1 MKGGGKSVCMKYWR
15 EKTMHNRVWVEG
27 VLFHLFVHFL
37 WNIFLLHR
45 VKTFTHCNT
54 SHCCFQCEKWNRQMM
69 RSEWTRERRE
79 VVFSIGILWKQTR
92 RGFFR
97 PTDKKGRVDFSNRFV
112 RCFLLSCWLC
122 LVQGRDGEK
131 AKEERAFPYFP
142 FGQSFHCRVRVVF
155 HSVFCGM
162 YLCHFFVDWDVLCA
176 VIRFIKQKIKNIF
189 VVKQIFS
196 KKKKEAILVSS
207 FPFTHPFFPFVSISC
222 ISTIWISLPVFSMP
236 RREKPHHTHHSSV
249 VWVWRWRN
257 RFRGMLLLWWMS
269 SANVQWTTHTVL
281 NHAVCPLPMWSTYP
295 CDSSSLL
302 LFSSPVCEPQRDEV
316 EEDDEW
322 TWGKK
327 NGTSSAQVNSERW
340 IWTEMMYFVRY
351 FCVLYKTDS
360 IEREL
365 FKNG

>member
-1 MKGGGKSVCMKYWR
+1 
-15 EKTMHNRVWVEG
+15 MHNRVWVEG

-92 RGFFR
+92 RGSFR

-112 RCFLLSCWLC
+112 RCFLLSYWLC

-196 KKKKEAILVSS
+196 KKKKKRYS
-207 FPFTHPFFPFVSISC
+207 FPPFLSLILSFPLHPSAASAPSGLHRLSSRC
-222 ISTIWISLPVFSMP
+222 
-236 RREKPHHTHHSSV
+236 REGHQPHHTHHLSV
-249 VWVWRWRN
+249 VTVWRWRD
-257 RFRGMLLLWWMS
+257 RFKGMLPLLRMS
-269 SANVQWTTHTVL
+269 SANVQWTEHTASITQCV
-281 NHAVCPLPMWSTYP
+281 PLLMWSAHP
-295 CDSSSLL
+295 CGSLFSSSLL
-302 LFSSPVCEPQRDEV
+302 LLSSPVCEPQRGGM

-340 IWTEMMYFVRY
+340 IWTEMIYFVRY
-351 FCVLYKTDS
+351 FCVLYKVDS
-360 IEREL
+360 TESNL
-365 FKNG
+365 FKNE

>member
-1 MKGGGKSVCMKYWR
+1 
-15 EKTMHNRVWVEG
+15 MHNRVWVEG

-92 RGFFR
+92 RGSFR

-112 RCFLLSCWLC
+112 RCFLLSYWLC

-196 KKKKEAILVSS
+196 KRKKAILVSS
-207 FPFTHPFFPFVSISC
+207 FPFAHPFFSFASISC
-222 ISTIWISLPVFSMP
+222 ISTIWTPSSLFSMP
-236 RREKPHHTHHSSV
+236 RRTSAAPHAPPQCGLSVAMERQIQRSASIVVDEFSQCSVNGTHCLHHT
-249 VWVWRWRN
+249 
-257 RFRGMLLLWWMS
+257 
-269 SANVQWTTHTVL
+269 
-281 NHAVCPLPMWSTYP
+281 VCPPPHVVRSPVWLSLLFFSP
-295 CDSSSLL
+295 SSLL
-302 LFSSPVCEPQRDEV
+302 SRVWTTEGWDGRRWWMDLRK
-316 EEDDEW
+316 EEW
-322 TWGKK
+322 YIFY
-327 NGTSSAQVNSERW
+327 TSEQWKMNMDRND
-340 IWTEMMYFVRY
+340 I
-351 FCVLYKTDS
+351 FCKIFLCIV
-360 IEREL
+360 
-365 FKNG
+365 